1 MAKLVI
7 HTQSMAGRAHELHAD
22 RTTIGR
28 VDDNTFQ
35 IVDPSVSSH
44 HCEVLL
50 RGSEILIRD
59 LNSTNGTFINDAR
72 ISESVLKPGQTLRL
86 GQIELKLEAEGAP
99 AAAGAPSPLP
109 KKQVD
114 ATMVMPR
121 GVSLSEL
128 ETSGKGPGFD
138 SASTVFKKKKKASA
152 MYFWIGAAVIVVIIA
167 VLLVLAFSKAGPQQ

>member
-22 RTTIGR
+22 RTTVGR

-86 GQIELKLEAEGAP
+86 GQIEMKLEAEGTP
-99 AAAGAPSPLP
+99 AAPGASPMPP

-121 GVSLSEL
+121 GVSPSEL
-128 ETSGKGPGFD
+128 ETSGRGPGFD
-138 SASTVFKKKKKASA
+138 STSTVFKKKKKQSA
-152 MYFWIGAAVIVVIIA
+152 MYFWIGALVVVVIIA
-167 VLLVLAFSKAGPQQ
+167 VLIVMAIFKVGS

>member
-7 HTQSMAGRAHELHAD
+7 VTQSMAGRAHELHAD

-35 IVDPSVSSH
+35 ISDPSVSSH
-44 HCEVLL
+44 HCEILL
-50 RGSEILIRD
+50 RGSEIFIRD

-72 ISESVLKPGQTLRL
+72 ISESVLTPGQKLRL
-86 GQIELKLEAEGAP
+86 GQIELKLEVEGAP
-99 AAAGAPSPLP
+99 AAPGSMPPPP

-114 ATMVMPR
+114 ATMIMPR

-128 ETSGKGPGFD
+128 ETSGKGPGFEGT
-138 SASTVFKKKKKASA
+138 STVFRKKKKKNA
-152 MYFWIGAAVIVVIIA
+152 MYFWIGAGVIVIIIV
-167 VLLVLAFSKAGPQQ
+167 VLLMMAFSHVNS